1 MPYRLENYN
10 INPNFPIYE
19 QVVHYYELCQY
30 ERNFTQATM
39 INKINSINHFLRYSQ
54 LDRLENITNDLVTE
68 YIRYQAELGL
78 KPRTIN
84 NRTKHILAIV
94 RYYRDIE
101 DLEIPN
107 FKDKK
112 IKKQHEAPSDK
123 RAFTRETI
131 CEVLACADREAWL
144 LIKIAFDCGLRIGE
158 LRQMR
163 LCDLDGN
170 KLTVHGKGRKQRFVL
185 LSDEVLVRL
194 NDWIKRQKVTDYI
207 WESDHYTHHGQPKTS
222 DMLRIIIRKPFDAC
236 GISHAC
242 PHELRHSYASDLL
255 DLGVPV
261 RSIQQ
266 GLGHSSER
274 TTEIYLH
281 ELVPGKAVKQLY
293 ELKYSAPTPK
303 LR

>member
-1 MPYRLENYN
+1 MPFRLEKYN
-10 INPNFPIYE
+10 INPNFPVYK
-19 QVVHYYELCQY
+19 QATHYYELCQY
-30 ERNFTQATM
+30 EWNFTPATM
-39 INKINSINHFLRYSQ
+39 INKINSLNHFLRWSQ
-54 LDRLENITNDLVTE
+54 LDSLENITNELVAS
-68 YIRYQAELGL
+68 YIRCQTESGL

-101 DLEIPN
+101 DMDIPN

-112 IKKQHEAPSDK
+112 IKKQHEAPSGK
-123 RAFTRETI
+123 RAFSRETI
-131 CEVLACADREAWL
+131 YEVLACADREAWL
-144 LIKIAFDCGLRIGE
+144 LIKLGFDCGLRIGE
-158 LRQMR
+158 MRQMR
-163 LCDLDGN
+163 LRDLDGN

-185 LSDEVLVRL
+185 LDDEVMVRL
-194 NDWIKRQKVTDYI
+194 NDWIKRRKVTDYI
-207 WESDHYTHHGQPKTS
+207 WESDHYTHQGQPKST

-236 GISHAC
+236 GVYHAC

-255 DLGVPV
+255 DLGAPV

-281 ELVPGKAVKQLY
+281 ELVPGKATKQLY
-293 ELKYSAPTPK
+293 ELKYSAPAPK